1 MKRIII
7 FIAICIIIGVVG
19 TILVFSPV
27 KLSLFNTEP
36 TSTTI
41 KTEIGDFRD
50 ILKLSVLDVDIE
62 DAYPLKVDNRSVV
75 YKIPAHCE
83 FKYDL
88 EKIVVQENDSS
99 ITVQLPR
106 CVPEITTKGKS
117 PTILYEEEGR
127 LSAFIENNISEEGD
141 KKALKILTDRIKKR
155 VEKEYQELAFEQAR
169 NLLENFYSNTGK
181 KCIIKNQK

>member
-117 PTILYEEEGR
+117 PTILYEEEGS

-141 KKALKILTDRIKKR
+141 KKALIILTDRIKKR
-155 VEKEYQELAFEQAR
+155 IMPKIIN
-169 NLLENFYSNTGK
+169 NLK
-181 KCIIKNQK
+181 K